1 MAKNGGGHQLRQ
13 TKALKQAIL
22 DSLPA
27 HIAVIDKQGIIVAV
41 NNPWIRFAEANGL
54 PDAESVCVGADYIA
68 VCQRASDMADPLA
81 REALEGIQSVL
92 GGERE
97 DFYLEY
103 PCHSPTQNRWFQMTV
118 TQPQYDGLGAI
129 ISHSNTTERKY
140 WEDTL
145 LLSEKKFTTIFKNV
159 PALLAIAFLI
169 DGDETLIEV
178 NEAFLRTTGYTRD
191 EVMGRST
198 LDLGIWATPH
208 DRSTMLEIL
217 VSSGSVHDL
226 EIKFRTKDGSLL
238 TTLLSAELIDLNA
251 EKHVLLMLK
260 DITER
265 KRMEEQITKLSE
277 ERAAYASK
285 LESLNNGLKSFNYT
299 VSHDLKT
306 PLNRMILRVQMIEQF
321 YGDKLDEECKK
332 DLHEIFRGILQMND
346 LINTLIEFSNVSFL
360 DLKRE
365 VIDLGGIAHEVATE
379 LSQSDPERKVEFR
392 IATRVMVN
400 CDPKLAKIVLTNL
413 ISNAWKFTEKQ
424 VQAIIE
430 FGAIDIAGTQTC
442 FVRDNGPGFDESQTE
457 KLFRPFLRL
466 SGAEEHKG
474 HGIGL
479 ATVERIVSHHD
490 GKVWAKGSPG
500 KGAVFYFT
508 LE

>member
-41 NNPWIRFAEANGL
+41 NNPWIRFAEENGL

-68 VCQRASDMADPLA
+68 VCKKASDMADPLA

-92 GGERE
+92 QGERE

-103 PCHSPTQNRWFQMTV
+103 PCHSPTQHRWFQMTV
-118 TQPQYDGLGAI
+118 THPQYDGLGAI

-140 WEDTL
+140 WVDSL

-159 PALLAIAFLI
+159 PALLAIALLV
-169 DGDETLIEV
+169 DGDGTLIEV

-191 EVMGRST
+191 EVMGCST
-198 LDLGIWATPH
+198 QKLAIWANLH
-208 DRSTMLEIL
+208 DRSTMLETL
-217 VSSGSVHDL
+217 VSNGSVHDL
-226 EIKFRTKDGSLL
+226 EIKLRIKDGNLL

-299 VSHDLKT
+299 VSHDLKN
-306 PLNRMILRVQMIEQF
+306 PLNKMTLRVQMIEQF
-321 YGDKLDEECKK
+321 YGAKLDEECKK
-332 DLHEIFRGILQMND
+332 DLREIFGDVLQMND
-346 LINTLIEFSNVSFL
+346 LINTLIEFSNVTFL

-365 VIDLGGIAHEVATE
+365 VVDLGGIAHEVATE
-379 LSQSDPERKVEFR
+379 LSQSDPERQVEFR
-392 IATRVMVN
+392 IATGVMVN
-400 CDPKLAKIVLTNL
+400 RDPKLVKIVLTNL

-430 FGAIDIAGTQTC
+430 FGAIDIAGTRTC
-442 FVRDNGPGFDESQTE
+442 FVRDNGPGFDESQPE
-457 KLFRPFLRL
+457 KLFKPFLRL
-466 SGAEEHKG
+466 SDAVEHKG

-479 ATVERIVSHHD
+479 ATVERIVSHHG
-490 GKVWAKGSPG
+490 GKVWAEGSPG